1 MLTPQQVGQFK
12 SILEKQKQELEQTI
26 QTHENT
32 DRASERD
39 SVGELSSYDNHP
51 GDMATELYERE
62 KTSGLLSFGI
72 NSLRTRNM
80 PCKNRSGYVRHL
92 RSVWRRDSI

>member
-1 MLTPQQVGQFK
+1 MLTPQQIGQFK

-62 KTSGLLSFGI
+62 KDFGLIEFWHKQLDDTKHA
-72 NSLRTRNM
+72 LQ
-80 PCKNRSGYVRHL
+80 KN
-92 RSVWRRDSI
+92 

>member
-1 MLTPQQVGQFK
+1 MLTPQQINQFK
-12 SILEKQKQELEQTI
+12 SILEKQQQEVEQTI

-62 KTSGLLSFGI
+62 KDFGLIEFWHKQLEDTKHA
-72 NSLRTRNM
+72 LQ
-80 PCKNRSGYVRHL
+80 KN
-92 RSVWRRDSI
+92 

>member
-26 QTHENT
+26 QTHENE

-51 GDMATELYERE
+51 ADMQQSYMNVK
-62 KTSGLLSFGI
+62 KTSGLLNFGI
-72 NSLRTRNM
+72 NSLRRRNM
-80 PCKNRSGYVRHL
+80 PYKK
-92 RSVWRRDSI
+92 